1 MANQVTKLI
10 FRRGADATGRT
21 ITLNQG
27 EPGYTTD
34 TKRLYVGDGT
44 TTLGIP
50 IGIKNWN
57 IKNFNTANFTT
68 TFSGSE
74 IGDIVYDDYSNHVFF
89 LTAWPGTIRAN
100 WAKIDFTVDVD
111 DTTIEVNT
119 ASALQL
125 KNYGIQ
131 SIHLNSNI
139 VGQGL
144 LGAAGAPLRVDVDN
158 LSIDI
163 NNNKLRVIPGA
174 ISIDYLG
181 TITPFSILGNTKAFN
196 STIEA
201 IPVGNGQVIGRLG
214 GALQAINFADIVA
227 NGGGVAQ
234 VTASNGLSAM
244 IDTSVFPNNLKV
256 GLNANVITASTG
268 SITLN
273 APTTINGLSQVNG
286 TLRVTGD
293 IIAYYSSDENLK
305 KDIEYITGSLDKL
318 AQMRGVEFAWKE
330 NNQRELGV
338 IAQEVEKVAP
348 LVVATRPDN
357 TKAVRYEKLI
367 PLLINGINELSK
379 EVTNLKQQIVDL
391 KK

>member
-10 FRRGADATGRT
+10 FRRGTDATGRT

-27 EPGYTTD
+27 EPGFTTD
-34 TKRLYVGDGT
+34 TKRLYIGDGT
-44 TTLGIP
+44 VTLGQP

-89 LTAWPGTIRAN
+89 LTAWPGTLRAN
-100 WAKIDFTVDVD
+100 WAKIDFIVDVD
-111 DTTIEVNT
+111 DSTIELNT
-119 ASALQL
+119 ASAIQL

-131 SIHLNSNI
+131 TIHLNSNI

-144 LGAAGAPLRVDVDN
+144 LGAAGSPLRVDVDN
-158 LSIDI
+158 ISIDI

-174 ISIDYLG
+174 IPIDYLG
-181 TITPFSILGNTKAFN
+181 TIAPFSILGNTKAFN
-196 STIEA
+196 SVIEA

-214 GALQAINFADIVA
+214 GALQGVNFADIVA
-227 NGGGVAQ
+227 NGGGVAAT
-234 VTASNGLSAM
+234 TASNGLSSA

-256 GLNANVITASTG
+256 GINSNVMDASTS
-268 SITLN
+268 SITLK
-273 APTTINGLSQVNG
+273 APTTVNGLTQING

-293 IIAYYSSDENLK
+293 VIAYWPSDENLK
-305 KDIEYITGSLDKL
+305 KNIEYITDSLDKL
-318 AQMRGVEFAWKE
+318 AQIRGVEFAWKE
-330 NNQRELGV
+330 NNEKELGV
-338 IAQEVEKVAP
+338 IAQEVEKVAT
-348 LVVATRPDN
+348 LVVATRPDK

-379 EVTNLKQQIVDL
+379 EVIID
-391 KK
+391 

>member
-10 FRRGADATGRT
+10 FRRGTDATGGT

-27 EPGYTTD
+27 EPGFTTD
-34 TKRLYVGDGT
+34 TKRLYIGDGT
-44 TTLGIP
+44 VTLGQP

-89 LTAWPGTIRAN
+89 LTAWPGTLRAN
-100 WAKIDFTVDVD
+100 WAKIDFIVDVD
-111 DTTIEVNT
+111 DSTIELNT
-119 ASALQL
+119 ASAIQL

-131 SIHLNSNI
+131 TIHLNSNI

-144 LGAAGAPLRVDVDN
+144 LGAAGSPLRVDVDN
-158 LSIDI
+158 ISIDI

-174 ISIDYLG
+174 IPIDYLG
-181 TITPFSILGNTKAFN
+181 TIAPFSILGNTKAFN
-196 STIEA
+196 SVIEA

-214 GALQAINFADIVA
+214 GALQGVNFADIVA
-227 NGGGVAQ
+227 NGGGVAAT
-234 VTASNGLSAM
+234 TASNGLSSA

-256 GLNANVITASTG
+256 GINSNVMDASTS
-268 SITLN
+268 SITLK
-273 APTTINGLSQVNG
+273 APTTVNGLTQING

-293 IIAYYSSDENLK
+293 VIAYYSSDENLK
-305 KDIEYITGSLDKL
+305 KNIEYITDSLDKL
-318 AQMRGVEFAWKE
+318 AQIRGVEFAWKE
-330 NNQRELGV
+330 NNEKELGV

-348 LVVATRPDN
+348 LVVATRPDK

-379 EVTNLKQQIVDL
+379 EVISLKQQIAEI

>member
-10 FRRGADATGRT
+10 FRRGTDATGRT

-27 EPGYTTD
+27 EPGFTTD
-34 TKRLYVGDGT
+34 TKRLYIGDGT
-44 TTLGIP
+44 VTLGQP

-89 LTAWPGTIRAN
+89 LTAWPGTLRAN
-100 WAKIDFTVDVD
+100 WAKIDFIVDVD
-111 DTTIEVNT
+111 DSTIELNT
-119 ASALQL
+119 ASAIQL

-131 SIHLNSNI
+131 TIHLNSNI

-144 LGAAGAPLRVDVDN
+144 LGAAGSPLRVDVDN
-158 LSIDI
+158 ISIDI

-174 ISIDYLG
+174 IPIDYLG
-181 TITPFSILGNTKAFN
+181 TIAPFSILGNTKAFN
-196 STIEA
+196 SVIEA

-214 GALQAINFADIVA
+214 GALQGVNFADIVA
-227 NGGGVAQ
+227 NGGGVAAT
-234 VTASNGLSAM
+234 TASNGLSSA

-256 GLNANVITASTG
+256 GINSNVMDASTS
-268 SITLN
+268 SITLK
-273 APTTINGLSQVNG
+273 APTTVNGLTQING

-293 IIAYYSSDENLK
+293 VIAYYSSDENLK
-305 KDIEYITGSLDKL
+305 KNIEYITDSLDKL
-318 AQMRGVEFAWKE
+318 AQIRGVEFAWKE
-330 NNQRELGV
+330 NNEKELGV

-348 LVVATRPDN
+348 LVVATRPDK

-379 EVTNLKQQIVDL
+379 EVISLKQQIAEI